1 MCFTKG
7 KYSSSF
13 NPNSM
18 AAQRLKIFMLLLFLF
33 VKNSLVS
40 AQSIDFSKSQIFATT
55 ADKNVL
61 LRSIEVLQSEVEKRS
76 GIKLL
81 VAKKLPKSG
90 SSIIISLEKDIAK
103 LPETYRNALAA
114 LPATKAEG
122 LKILVIKNANTVLV
136 VGNDARGIL
145 FGVGR
150 LLRKMLI
157 KPGSITLPADLALST
172 SPTYPVRGHQ
182 LGYRPKTNAYD
193 AFSVAR
199 FDQYIRELALFG
211 ANTIEILPP
220 RTDDDSTSRHMKVPA
235 AKMIV
240 EQSRICKEYGLDV
253 SIWYPNMGKDYVHP
267 DSIQKELRER
277 EIVFA
282 SLPKLNAV
290 FVPAGDPGE
299 LEPDVLF
306 QWLEKE
312 AVLLQK
318 YHSKAKIW
326 VSPQVFRPTQKW
338 FDSFFSHAN
347 KEYPWFGGVVFGPWV
362 KIPVKQIR
370 ELLKP
375 SIPIRHYPDIT
386 HNYSSQYPVP
396 HWDLAYAM
404 TEGRE
409 SINPRPFDE
418 KAIHNALDQYG
429 IGSVSYSEGTNDD
442 VNKFVWSDQDWN
454 PETPV
459 METLRDY
466 ASLFFGPEYRESA
479 AQGLVALE
487 RNWKGE
493 LITNEGVEV
502 TLMQWRALEKT
513 ASLKLQQ
520 NPRFQMGLIRAYFDA
535 YTRQR
540 LIYETELEQKS
551 RRMLGAAPKTGS
563 AEAINMSREQLQKA
577 WKEPILPEYQAKCQS
592 LADSL
597 YKSIGAQL
605 TMKKHGAMSGRGNFI
620 DLINM
625 PLNDSPY
632 LLDQLERIEKLND
645 EAEKLKEIDHLLH
658 RTDPGPGGFYDH
670 FGDPESGY
678 RVVPGM
684 KWEEDPG
691 SLQSPRIGFGV
702 GLVGEEWVD
711 EIQATGFKGQ
721 VTPRAWMKQ
730 AKTLYDEPLKIQYEN
745 LDPTATYR
753 IKISYTG
760 RFRSR
765 MKMTTDDGQTIHE
778 FIQTGNQPTFE
789 FNVPKAV
796 TTDGQVTFIWNC
808 GEGER
813 GSQVTEIWLMK
824 Q

>member
-1 MCFTKG
+1 MFCTKG
-7 KYSSSF
+7 KYLSSF
-13 NPNSM
+13 NRP
-18 AAQRLKIFMLLLFLF
+18 QFHFGKQFFCLLLLTLLSANRL
-33 VKNSLVS
+33 VEGQSLN
-40 AQSIDFSKSQIFATT
+40 FSKSQIYTT
-55 ADKNVL
+55 TTDKNVL
-61 LRSIEVLQSEVEKRS
+61 LRSIEILQSEVEKRS
-76 GIKLL
+76 GIKLP
-81 VAKKLPKSG
+81 VAKKLSKNG
-90 SSIIISLEKDIAK
+90 TSIVISLEKDIAK
-103 LPETYRNALAA
+103 LPEPYQNALAN
-114 LPATKAEG
+114 LPPISGEG
-122 LKILVIKNANTVLV
+122 LKMVVLKQNNAVLV
-136 VGNDARGIL
+136 VGKDSRGIL
-145 FGVGR
+145 YGIGR
-150 LLRKMLI
+150 LLRNMEM
-157 KPGSITLPADLALST
+157 KPGSISLPENLAIST
-172 SPTYPVRGHQ
+172 SPKYPLRGHQ

-193 AFSVAR
+193 AFTVAR

-211 ANTIEILPP
+211 ANTIEIVPP
-220 RTDDDSTSRHMKVPA
+220 RTDDDSTSRHMKLSA

-253 SIWYPNMGKDYVHP
+253 SIWYPNMGKDYVNP
-267 DSIQKELRER
+267 DSVQKELRER
-277 EIVFA
+277 ELIFA
-282 SLPKLNAV
+282 SLPRLNAV

-306 QWLEKE
+306 AWLEKE
-312 AVLLQK
+312 AALLQK
-318 YHSKAKIW
+318 YHPKAKIW

-347 KEYPWFGGVVFGPWV
+347 KEYSWFGGVVFGPWV

-386 HNYSSQYPVP
+386 HNYSAQYPVP

-404 TEGRE
+404 TLGRE

-466 ASLFFGPEYRESA
+466 TQLFFGPDYRESA
-479 AQGLVALE
+479 AQALVALE

-493 LITNEGVEV
+493 LLTNDGIDL
-502 TLMQWRALEKT
+502 TLMQWQTLEKD
-513 ASLKLQQ
+513 APLKLLQ
-520 NPRFQMGLIRAYFDA
+520 NPRFQMGQIRAYFDA
-535 YTRQR
+535 YTKQR
-540 LIYETELEQKS
+540 LMYEMELEQKS
-551 RRMLGAAPKTGS
+551 RRILEAASS
-563 AEAINMSREQLQKA
+563 ANSNDAIQKAREHLEKA
-577 WKEPILPEYQAKCQS
+577 WKEPILPNYQVKCQD

-632 LLDQLERIEKLND
+632 LLDQLERIEKISDNT
-645 EAEKLKEIDHLLH
+645 ERLKEIKNLIH

-670 FGDPESGY
+670 FGDPESWY
-678 RVVPGM
+678 RVVPGLT
-684 KWEEDPG
+684 WEEDPG

-721 VTPRAWMKQ
+721 ITPRAWMKQ
-730 AKTLYDEPLKIQYEN
+730 AKTLYDQPLKIRYDN
-745 LDPTATYR
+745 LDPKASYR

-789 FNVPKAV
+789 FNVPQAA
-796 TTDGQVTFIWNC
+796 TSDGKVIFIWNC

>member
-13 NPNSM
+13 NPKSM
-18 AAQRLKIFMLLLFLF
+18 AAPRLKIFMLLLFLF
-33 VKNSLVS
+33 IKNSPVS

-90 SSIIISLEKDIAK
+90 SSIVISLEKDIAK
-103 LPETYRNALAA
+103 LPETYRTALAA

-122 LKILVIKNANTVLV
+122 LKILVIKNTNTVLV

-193 AFSVAR
+193 AFTVAR

-253 SIWYPNMGKDYVHP
+253 SIWYPNMGKDYIHP
-267 DSIQKELRER
+267 DSIQRELRER
-277 EIVFA
+277 EVVFA

-318 YHSKAKIW
+318 YHPKAKIW

-466 ASLFFGPEYRESA
+466 ASLFFGPDYKESA
-479 AQGLVALE
+479 AQGIVALE

-493 LITNEGVEV
+493 LITNDGVDV
-502 TLMQWRALEKT
+502 TLMQWQSIEKT

-551 RRMLGAAPKTGS
+551 RRILGAAPKTGS
-563 AEAINMSREQLQKA
+563 AEAIIKSREQLQKA

-632 LLDQLERIEKLND
+632 LMDQLERIEKMND
-645 EAEKLKEIDHLLH
+645 EAEKLKEIGHLLH

-670 FGDPESGY
+670 FGDPESWY

>member
-1 MCFTKG
+1 MLYRT
-7 KYSSSF
+7 
-13 NPNSM
+13 PL
-18 AAQRLKIFMLLLFLF
+18 RLLALLFLILRTGVAF
-33 VKNSLVS
+33 P
-40 AQSIDFSKSQIFATT
+40 QSVDLSKSQIYSPT
-55 ADKNVL
+55 DKAAL
-61 LRSIEVLQSEVEKRS
+61 LRSIEILQTEVQKRT
-76 GIKLL
+76 GIRLP

-90 SSIIISLEKDIAK
+90 NVIVVALESDLGK
-103 LPETYRNALAA
+103 LPEPFRSAGAA
-114 LPATKAEG
+114 LPGTKSEG
-122 LKILVIKNANTVLV
+122 FKLVAGPSNTVV
-136 VGNDARGIL
+136 IAGNDARGIL
-145 FGVGR
+145 YGVGR
-150 LLRKMLI
+150 FLRKAEMT
-157 KPGSITLPADLALST
+157 PGKLAVHDKLAIST
-172 SPTYPVRGHQ
+172 SPKYPMRGHQ

-193 AFSVAR
+193 AFTVAG

-220 RTDDDSTSRHMKVPA
+220 RTDDDATSPHMKTPA
-235 AKMIV
+235 AQMIV
-240 EQSRICKEYGLDV
+240 EQSRICKSYGLDV
-253 SIWYPNMGKDYVHP
+253 SIWYPNMGKNYTHP
-267 DSIQKELRER
+267 DSIAKELAER
-277 EIVFA
+277 DQVFG
-282 SLPKLNAV
+282 SLPKLDGV

-306 QWLEKE
+306 AWLEKE
-312 AVLLQK
+312 ATVLQK
-318 YHSKAKIW
+318 YHPKAKIW

-338 FDSFFSHAN
+338 FDAFFSHAN

-362 KIPVKQIR
+362 KIPVKKIR
-370 ELLKP
+370 EMLKP

-386 HNYSSQYPVP
+386 HNYSAQYPVP
-396 HWDLAYAM
+396 HWDLAWAM
-404 TEGRE
+404 TLGRE

-442 VNKFVWSDQDWN
+442 VNKFVWSDQDWD
-454 PETPV
+454 PEMPV

-466 ASLFFGPEYRESA
+466 SRLFFGPEYKETA
-479 AQGLVALE
+479 AQAIVD
-487 RNWKGE
+487 
-493 LITNEGVEV
+493 
-502 TLMQWRALEKT
+502 LEKNWRGEIIGNNGIDIT
-513 ASLKLQQ
+513 LRQWQSLEKNAPLKLQQ
-520 NPRFQMGLIRAYFDA
+520 NPRFQMGLIRAYFDN

-540 LIYETELEQKS
+540 LIYETELEQQA
-551 RRMLGAAPKTGS
+551 RRALAAAGQGGAVKALRE
-563 AEAINMSREQLQKA
+563 AEHILEKA
-577 WKEPILPEYQAKCQS
+577 WKERILPGYQQKCYD

-625 PLNDSPY
+625 PLNDAPY
-632 LLDQLERIEKLND
+632 LLDQFKRIEKLGS
-645 EAEKLKEIDHLLH
+645 EAEMLREIDQLLH

-670 FGDPESGY
+670 FGDPESWY
-678 RVVPGM
+678 RVVPGLT
-684 KWEEDPG
+684 WEEDPG

-730 AKTLYDEPLKIQYEN
+730 AKTLYDEPLRIHYEN
-745 LDPTATYR
+745 LDPDATYR
-753 IKISYTG
+753 IRISYTG

-765 MKMTTDDGQTIHE
+765 MRMTTDDGQTIHD
-778 FIQTGNQPTFE
+778 FIQTGEQPTFE
-789 FNVPKAV
+789 FNVPKAA
-796 TTDGQVTFIWNC
+796 TADGKVIFEWTC

>member
-1 MCFTKG
+1 
-7 KYSSSF
+7 
-13 NPNSM
+13 M
-18 AAQRLKIFMLLLFLF
+18 AASRLRILVLLLFLS
-33 VKNSLVS
+33 VKNSPVS
-40 AQSIDFSKSQIFATT
+40 AQPIDFSKSQIFVTT

-90 SSIIISLEKDIAK
+90 SSIIISLEKDMTR
-103 LPETYRNALAA
+103 LPESYRTALAA

-122 LKILVIKNANTVLV
+122 FKIFVIKKTNTVLV
-136 VGNDARGIL
+136 IGNDPRGIL

-150 LLRKMLI
+150 LLRKMQI
-157 KPGSITLPADLALST
+157 KPGSVTLPEDLSLST

-193 AFSVAR
+193 AFTVAR

-235 AKMIV
+235 ARMIV

-253 SIWYPNMGKDYVHP
+253 SIWYPNMGKNYVHP
-267 DSIQKELRER
+267 DSIQKELKER

-312 AVLLQK
+312 AILLQK
-318 YHSKAKIW
+318 YHPKAKIW

-466 ASLFFGPEYRESA
+466 ASLFFGPDYRESG
-479 AQGLVALE
+479 AQGIVALE

-493 LITNEGVEV
+493 LIANEGVDV
-502 TLMQWRALEKT
+502 TLMQWRALEKG

-551 RRMLGAAPKTGS
+551 RRILEATPKIGS
-563 AEAINMSREQLQKA
+563 AEAISKAREQLEKA
-577 WKEPILPEYQAKCQS
+577 WTEPILADYQAKCQS

-670 FGDPESGY
+670 FGDPESWY
-678 RVVPGM
+678 RIVPGM
-684 KWEEDPG
+684 TWEEDPG

-730 AKTLYDEPLKIQYEN
+730 AKTLYDEPLKIRYDN

-778 FIQTGNQPTFE
+778 FIQTGNQPSFE
-789 FNVPKAV
+789 FNVPKPA
-796 TTDGQVTFIWNC
+796 TTDGQATFIWNC